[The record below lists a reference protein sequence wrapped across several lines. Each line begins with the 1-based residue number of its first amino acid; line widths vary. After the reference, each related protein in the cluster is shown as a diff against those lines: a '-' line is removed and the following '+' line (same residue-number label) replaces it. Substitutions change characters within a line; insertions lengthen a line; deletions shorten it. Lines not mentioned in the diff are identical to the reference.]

1 MYPPLSQQLLGLN
14 PLYRE
19 RVGMKSKVRS
29 EPGSVNGVTQCGHRS
44 EEGDAVTRGRVPQS
58 PPPGA
63 GGSPESK
70 PFREADI
77 LLRKE

>member
-58 PPPGA
+58 PPPPELGEA
-63 GGSPESK
+63 QNQSPSVK
-70 PFREADI
+70 LIFY
-77 LLRKE
+77 